1 MLCSYATG
9 LMWFSCWAKSPLTL
23 CSQPKQSSLPTTPF
37 QAGALSLPLSFALLS
52 AAGLCQALIA
62 EMGPKHQG
70 AVANKAQGLN

>member
-23 CSQPKQSSLPTTPF
+23 CSLPTAPF

-62 EMGPKHQG
+62 EMGPKRQG